1 MVSSESP
8 QALFNPFPLG
18 TILGERYR
26 IVGILGRGG
35 MGVVYAADDLK
46 LAGNLRAVKAIAP
59 IPGGRGR
66 YAGEAYMMM
75 KVNHP
80 HFPLIMDY
88 YSPNEHDFEALVMEY
103 IDGRT
108 VAELIGSRNVG
119 LTFSQIIHIGL
130 QLCAAL
136 IHLHGHVP
144 PIIHRDLKPTNVMI
158 DHKWHVKLIDF
169 SISRQ
174 YKEGQQ
180 QDTAQLGT
188 VGFAAPEQAGKGQS
202 DERTDVYGLGALLYY
217 MASGGDIYNQTA
229 GSRVERTPFAH
240 LPSDIP
246 NIFIAV
252 LRRLLQSEPN
262 LRFQSMLEVEE
273 ALMPFA
279 SSQINDAPEHDPVSN
294 RTNPRSRGMMI
305 CLLSLAPGAGSTF
318 LAHTLA
324 AFLGQQETSVSAAEY
339 EHARPEWH
347 AWLSGGKRA
356 KSGSWK
362 ECMALD
368 QRYVH
373 YKQDESAVNWFSLRP
388 ESNYA
393 STQDENRFARMLQH
407 TGSLIN
413 VIDLSG
419 KWSEPCAL
427 LLLQQARFVFVV
439 GDPAVAKWQANELRQ
454 LVTLGRALQHNGGKM
469 KFIANK
475 DLAFRGRNEWLS
487 LFPER
492 PFAIIPKL
500 PEEALLTLQWNGLW
514 AADDMRLRRR
524 LNQAMLPIFKL
535 IYNEINTE

>member
-8 QALFNPFPLG
+8 QLLFNPFPLG
-18 TILGERYR
+18 AILGGRYR

-46 LAGNLRAVKAIAP
+46 LAGNLRAVKVIAP
-59 IPGGRGR
+59 IRGGRGR

-80 HFPLIMDY
+80 HLPLIMDY
-88 YSPNEHDFEALVMEY
+88 YSPEEHDFEALVMEY

-108 VAELIGSRNVG
+108 VAELISSRHVA
-119 LTFSQIIHIGL
+119 LTFSQIIHVGL

-136 IHLHGHVP
+136 IHLHGHAP

-169 SISRQ
+169 GISRQ

-188 VGFAAPEQAGKGQS
+188 VGFAAPEQEGMGQS

-217 MASGGDIYNQTA
+217 MASGGDIYNQIA
-229 GSRVERTPFAH
+229 GSRGERAPFAH
-240 LPSDIP
+240 LLPDIP

-252 LRRLLQSEPN
+252 LRRLLQADPN
-262 LRFQSMLEVEE
+262 LRFRSMLEVEE
-273 ALMPFA
+273 ALKPFA
-279 SSQINDAPEHDPVSN
+279 PSQINDSPDHN
-294 RTNPRSRGMMI
+294 LQLNKTNFRASGMMI

-324 AFLGQQETSVSAAEY
+324 AFLGQQGTSVSAVEY
-339 EHARPEWH
+339 EQARPEWH
-347 AWLSGGKRA
+347 AWFSGHTRA
-356 KSGSWK
+356 KNGNWK
-362 ECMALD
+362 ESMALD

-373 YKQDESAVNWFSLRP
+373 YKQEESAVNWFSLRP
-388 ESNYA
+388 ESNQ
-393 STQDENRFARMLQH
+393 SFTQDDQRFARMLQH
-407 TGSLIN
+407 AGSVIN
-413 VIDLSG
+413 LIDLSG
-419 KWSEPCAL
+419 KWSEPGAL

-439 GDPAVAKWQANELRQ
+439 GDPAVAKWQTNELRQ
-454 LVTLGRALQHNGGKM
+454 LVTLGQALQRNGSKM

-492 PFAIIPKL
+492 PYAIVPRL
-500 PEEALLTLQWNGLW
+500 PEETLLTLQWNGLW

-524 LNQAMLPIFKL
+524 LNQALMPIFKL